1 MDGAGYSYADLL
13 NSSTVNADS
22 LVVGVLILPNLD
34 PNSIPVIDINNTV
47 QDRIL
52 TNGQLLVGVSSGPP
66 VAASIT
72 GTANE
77 ITVTNGPGS
86 ITLSTPQ
93 PIGPTSDPTFNNL
106 TVTTINGKIAIDLVT
121 RSGTSVLTQVVK

>member
-1 MDGAGYSYADLL
+1 MDSAGYSYADLL

-34 PNSIPVIDINNTV
+34 PNSIPVIDINNTI

-93 PIGPTSDPTFNNL
+93 PIGQHL
-106 TVTTINGKIAIDLVT
+106 IQHLIIL
-121 RSGTSVLTQVVK
+121 Q